1 MIVKVRTAPTGSWKL
16 YDGIKELSYNYYND
30 SQVIGVRE
38 DVDDFT
44 DPGKGLYSE
53 ASVEKKE
60 IQKIEIWMHRGDG
73 NHKQLLALPPVY
85 VLNDEGKT
93 IERL

>member
-16 YDGIKELSYNYYND
+16 YDGVKELVYSYFND
-30 SQVIGVRE
+30 NLAIGVRE

-44 DPGKGLYSE
+44 DPGKGLYSD
-53 ASVEKKE
+53 ATIEKKE
-60 IQKIEIWMHRGDG
+60 IQKIEIWMTRGDG
-73 NHKQLLALPPVY
+73 SHRQLLALSPVY
-85 VLNDEGKT
+85 ILNDEGKT